1 MVSSDHYDPPAG
13 LSRSVADLVHR
24 HRSAAAQPQGG
35 HSKAS
40 CADGQ
45 SGQKV
50 SAKKL
55 WNSNLKRWPANRFLN
70 QDCVFVLALESMLL
84 RDPPQILF
92 NSIDPNQTLS
102 SPDPVQTGSGFTRV
116 LLECSILPAVLALGV
131 ARARPP
137 AWRWKCC
144 RAATGCQ
151 RPGTRDRN

>member
-35 HSKAS
+35 HSKAY
-40 CADGQ
+40 CAGQ

-70 QDCVFVLALESMLL
+70 QDCVFVLGLESMLL
-84 RDPPQILF
+84 RDPPQNPF
-92 NSIDPNQTLS
+92 QQHRPEPDLS
-102 SPDPVQTGSGFTRV
+102 SPDPV
-116 LLECSILPAVLALGV
+116 
-131 ARARPP
+131 
-137 AWRWKCC
+137 
-144 RAATGCQ
+144 
-151 RPGTRDRN
+151 

>member
-35 HSKAS
+35 HSKAY
-40 CADGQ
+40 CAGQ

-92 NSIDPNQTLS
+92 NSIDPTQTLS
-102 SPDPVQTGSGFTRV
+102 TSDPG
-116 LLECSILPAVLALGV
+116 AV
-131 ARARPP
+131 
-137 AWRWKCC
+137 WKCC
-144 RAATGCQ
+144 TAATGCQ
-151 RPGTRDRN
+151 LPGTRDRN